1 MTNGGASETNGIP
14 SENNGDALLNCP
26 NCGGGGKL
34 TKEDVRRALFAHST
48 YASYDGLQLYAN
60 GIRTQEIAD
69 ELNAALDGNECEM
82 VRASNTTE
90 TRRCT
95 ACGKLTRFDYPL
107 DRHELNY
114 CPKCGT
120 RVRKAVKR

>member
-34 TKEDVRRALFAHST
+34 TEEDVQRALFAHST
-48 YASYDGLQLYAN
+48 YASYDGLQLYAS

-69 ELNAALDGNECEM
+69 ELNATLGEVDDDECYLVYEGKKYPAELDFGFLGMMPITITVGGFRYLVEGPNGE
-82 VRASNTTE
+82 
-90 TRRCT
+90 
-95 ACGKLTRFDYPL
+95 
-107 DRHELNY
+107 
-114 CPKCGT
+114 
-120 RVRKAVKR
+120 